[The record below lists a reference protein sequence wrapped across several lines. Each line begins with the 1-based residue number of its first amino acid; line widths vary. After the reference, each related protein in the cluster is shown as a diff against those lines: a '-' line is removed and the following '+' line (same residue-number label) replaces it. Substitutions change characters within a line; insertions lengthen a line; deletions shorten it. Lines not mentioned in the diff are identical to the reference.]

1 MVDVGWAYW
10 FSVDPIYT
18 PKDLEKN
25 KIFSWAGDYKSAQL
39 YKKLNYN
46 QVPMAMTDVLS
57 GMQTGLITCIGLNP
71 MYVLSQQ
78 VFGIADNM
86 LNMKWGNLTG
96 GIVVDLKTWNRI
108 DKDYQD
114 KMLGIAKELGNSF
127 QKKNRFEMNKPIEI
141 MKEYGLKVN
150 NPTEEQL
157 QTWKD
162 LVEEMLPYFKGSLLD
177 EPVYDRF
184 IQIKNKMEVR

>member
-1 MVDVGWAYW
+1 
-10 FSVDPIYT
+10 
-18 PKDLEKN
+18 
-25 KIFSWAGDYKSAQL
+25 
-39 YKKLNYN
+39 
-46 QVPMAMTDVLS
+46 MAMTDVLS

-108 DKDYQD
+108 DKDNQD
-114 KMLGIAKELGNSF
+114 KLLAIAKELGGSF